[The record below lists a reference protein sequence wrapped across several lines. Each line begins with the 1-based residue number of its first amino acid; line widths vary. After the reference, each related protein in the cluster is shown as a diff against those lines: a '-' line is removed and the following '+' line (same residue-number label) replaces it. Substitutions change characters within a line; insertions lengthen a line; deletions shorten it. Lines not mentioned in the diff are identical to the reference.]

1 MGKMAESPGKLSAFS
16 RLNGKLELAN
26 IVKMTF
32 SVDNNNNNNRLLL
45 YFWDSHNTY
54 FRMDINFS
62 DKNILFIRYR
72 DTGEYVTMGQITFD
86 S

>member
-1 MGKMAESPGKLSAFS
+1 MWTCD
-16 RLNGKLELAN
+16 NGKLELAN

-32 SVDNNNNNNRLLL
+32 ESDRNNNRLLI
-45 YFWDSHNTY
+45 YFWDSYSTY
-54 FRMDINFS
+54 FRMEINFS

>member
-1 MGKMAESPGKLSAFS
+1 MIASVNS
-16 RLNGKLELAN
+16 KLELAN

-32 SVDNNNNNNRLLL
+32 ESDRNNNNRLLM
-45 YFWDSHNTY
+45 YFWDSYSTY
-54 FRMDINFS
+54 FRMDINLS
-62 DKNILFIRYR
+62 DNNILFTRRR